1 MCATIDNVNEEKPG
15 KTPDN
20 TGRGKTLYGT
30 CYYSDSLLDA
40 VQSGLLFFDSDGIVF
55 RINTMARQDL
65 YLPDDAEG
73 HRLVELISTDFRGG
87 DILPELLS
95 RFDVPEIRQVLL
107 PQDTLLCT
115 KDSKAAFFAAG
126 QISRLEQG
134 CFVFSYRNV
143 LNEMTNEY
151 MIKMALSVSK
161 IFPWFYDFEQG
172 KMIIDRR
179 YFDYTGIPT
188 EDNSMTLEAYSE
200 RLPPD
205 DRAAMA
211 HAFTLQL
218 NGQHYPYPVPFR
230 LRRGDGTYEWFE
242 GQSTYLGQIKNMPYR
257 IVGICMSTQAH
268 KNIEEALTAAK
279 EKAEQSDRL
288 KSAFLANMSHE
299 IRTPLNAIVGFSNL
313 LTAGDADTCR
323 EEAQEYA
330 ALISKNCDYLIT
342 LVTDILDLSRIETG
356 AMEYCVAEH
365 SLFQILSDIYKKYA
379 DRLPAGVK
387 LNLLLPPDDIRITT
401 DALRLRQVIEHL
413 VGNAAKFTAKGHV
426 DLGCTSTD
434 EGEGIRLFISDTGC
448 GIPTDLTEKIFDRF
462 YQIDSFKQG
471 AGLGLSVCKTIIE
484 GMGGRIAVSSRPGK
498 GSRFTVKI
506 PVTPKK

>member
-65 YLPDDAEG
+65 HLPDDAEG

-134 CFVFSYRNV
+134 YFVFSYRNV

-200 RLPPD
+200 RLHPD

-242 GQSTYLGQIKNMPYR
+242 GQSAYLGQLKNMPYR
-257 IVGICMSTQAH
+257 IIGVCMSTQAH
-268 KNIEEALTAAK
+268 KDIEKALTIAK
-279 EKAEQSDRL
+279 DKAEQSDRL

-299 IRTPLNAIVGFSNL
+299 IRTPLNAVVGFSNL
-313 LTAGDADTCR
+313 LARGDADISK
-323 EEAQEYA
+323 EEAEEYA
-330 ALISKNCDYLIT
+330 ALISKNCDYLLT
-342 LVTDILDLSRIETG
+342 LVSDILDLSRFEAG
-356 AMEYCVAEH
+356 SMEFCFTNQP
-365 SLFQILSDIYKKYA
+365 LGQILSDIHEKYA
-379 DRLPAGVK
+379 NRIPAGIRF
-387 LNLLLPPDDIRITT
+387 NLLVPPHDIRIDT
-401 DALRLRQVIEHL
+401 DALRLRQVMEHL
-413 VGNAAKFTAKGHV
+413 VGNALKFTEKGHI
-426 DLGCTSTD
+426 DLGYSLTGD
-434 EGEGIRLFISDTGC
+434 GKEVRLFVTDTGC
-448 GIPTDLTEKIFDRF
+448 GIPSDMTEKVFDRF
-462 YQIDSFKQG
+462 YKIDSFKQG

-484 GMGGRIAVSSRPGK
+484 GMGGRIAVSSQPGK
-498 GSRFTVKI
+498 GSRFTVRLPMKQQ
-506 PVTPKK
+506 K